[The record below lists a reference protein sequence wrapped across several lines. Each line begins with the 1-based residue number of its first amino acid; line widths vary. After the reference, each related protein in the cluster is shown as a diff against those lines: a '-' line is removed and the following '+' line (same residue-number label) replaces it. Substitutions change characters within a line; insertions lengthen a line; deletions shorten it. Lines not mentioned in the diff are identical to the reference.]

1 MLGKIEGKRGRGQ
14 QRIRWLGSITNV
26 MDMNLRKFWEMM
38 KGEKPGILQSMGLKR
53 VGHHLVTQQQQN
65 KERGNRQ
72 RTSGNIMESYTM
84 MAG

>member
-53 VGHHLVTQQQQN
+53 VDFL
-65 KERGNRQ
+65 
-72 RTSGNIMESYTM
+72 
-84 MAG
+84 